1 MGAAEWARCSG
12 FQWDEGNLD
21 KSWSRHR
28 VSPFECEQI
37 FFNRPLIVAPDEKHS
52 QKEERSYASG
62 QTDSGRLLFVVFT
75 TRKRLIRIVSARDM
89 TKREI
94 EEYSLHEE

>member
-1 MGAAEWARCSG
+1 MSASDWSKCLG

-21 KSWSRHR
+21 KSWAKHR
-28 VSPFECEQI
+28 VSPFESEQV
-37 FFNRPLIVAPDEKHS
+37 FFNRPLVVSPDKKHS
-52 QKEERSYASG
+52 RGEERSYALG

-75 TRKRLIRIVSARDM
+75 IRKRLLRIVSARDM

-94 EEYSLHEE
+94 EEYGLHEE